1 MGRTI
6 VEKEAPINK
15 EATQTLYQ
23 PADEGI
29 GSAEADL
36 NNTSVSGVMNFY
48 EDQLIKFVSEQ
59 VTKMDQKLLFDG
71 ESSPPL
77 PLIDKAIMQHE
88 HVTMALTAL
97 YEQARWDWKTAKESY
112 AEWHAIKFL
121 EVRMEVNKKEDARAK
136 WFKDTEIEYMIIA
149 KYTKEV
155 ADFKAR
161 IQLADAKVSLF
172 RRLIESWNQYAF
184 QLGQLSRN
192 GIAEK
197 NSSDM
202 TDKYEDRDP
211 VDTAALAL
219 AAMGNQ

>member
-1 MGRTI
+1 MGRVI
-6 VEKEAPINK
+6 VENEKEK
-15 EATQTLYQ
+15 TLFQ
-23 PADEGI
+23 PADDGI

-36 NNTSVSGVMNFY
+36 SKTKAADIMNFY

-71 ESSPPL
+71 NSSPPL

-88 HVTMALTAL
+88 HVTLALTAL
-97 YEQARWDWKTAKESY
+97 YEQARWAWNTAKESY

-121 EVRMEVNKKEDARAK
+121 EVRTEVNKKEDPRAK
-136 WFKDTEIEYMIIA
+136 WFKDTEIEYMIIS

-155 ADFKAR
+155 ADFKAK

-192 GIAEK
+192 GIAER
-197 NSSDM
+197 NSSDLS
-202 TDKYEDRDP
+202 DKYENQDP
-211 VDTAALAL
+211 VDTASLAI
-219 AAMGNQ
+219 AAMS

>member
-1 MGRTI
+1 MGRVI
-6 VEKEAPINK
+6 VENEKEK
-15 EATQTLYQ
+15 TLFQ
-23 PADEGI
+23 PADDGI

-36 NNTSVSGVMNFY
+36 SKTKAADIMNFY

-71 ESSPPL
+71 NSSPPL

-88 HVTMALTAL
+88 HVTLALTAL
-97 YEQARWDWKTAKESY
+97 YEQARWAWNTAKESY

-121 EVRMEVNKKEDARAK
+121 EVRTEVNKKEDPRAK
-136 WFKDTEIEYMIIA
+136 WFKDTEIEYMIIS

-155 ADFKAR
+155 ADFKAK

-192 GIAEK
+192 GIAER
-197 NSSDM
+197 NSSDLS
-202 TDKYEDRDP
+202 DKYENQDP
-211 VDTAALAL
+211 VDTASLAI
-219 AAMGNQ
+219 AAMC

>member
-77 PLIDKAIMQHE
+77 RSTSTSQW
-88 HVTMALTAL
+88 
-97 YEQARWDWKTAKESY
+97 R
-112 AEWHAIKFL
+112 
-121 EVRMEVNKKEDARAK
+121 
-136 WFKDTEIEYMIIA
+136 
-149 KYTKEV
+149 
-155 ADFKAR
+155 
-161 IQLADAKVSLF
+161 
-172 RRLIESWNQYAF
+172 
-184 QLGQLSRN
+184 
-192 GIAEK
+192 
-197 NSSDM
+197 
-202 TDKYEDRDP
+202 
-211 VDTAALAL
+211 
-219 AAMGNQ
+219 

>member
-1 MGRTI
+1 MGRVI
-6 VEKEAPINK
+6 VENEKEK
-15 EATQTLYQ
+15 TLFQ
-23 PADEGI
+23 PADDGI

-36 NNTSVSGVMNFY
+36 STTKAADIMNFY

-71 ESSPPL
+71 NSSPPL

-88 HVTMALTAL
+88 HVTLALTAL
-97 YEQARWDWKTAKESY
+97 YEQARWAWNTAKESY

-121 EVRMEVNKKEDARAK
+121 EVRTEVNKKEDPRAK
-136 WFKDTEIEYMIIA
+136 WFKDTEIEYMIIS

-155 ADFKAR
+155 ADFKAK

-192 GIAEK
+192 GIAER
-197 NSSDM
+197 NSSDLS
-202 TDKYEDRDP
+202 DKYENQDP
-211 VDTAALAL
+211 VDTASLAI
-219 AAMGNQ
+219 AAMG

>member
-6 VEKEAPINK
+6 VEKESPVNQ

-97 YEQARWDWKTAKESY
+97 YEQARWAWNTAKESY

-136 WFKDTEIEYMIIA
+136 WFKDTEI
-149 KYTKEV
+149 
-155 ADFKAR
+155 
-161 IQLADAKVSLF
+161 ADAKVSLF

>member
-1 MGRTI
+1 MGRVI
-6 VEKEAPINK
+6 VENEKEK
-15 EATQTLYQ
+15 TLFQ
-23 PADEGI
+23 PADDGI

-36 NNTSVSGVMNFY
+36 SKTKAADIMNFY

-71 ESSPPL
+71 NSSPPL

-88 HVTMALTAL
+88 HVTLALTAL
-97 YEQARWDWKTAKESY
+97 YEQARWAWNTAKESY

-121 EVRMEVNKKEDARAK
+121 EVRTEVNKKEDPRAK
-136 WFKDTEIEYMIIA
+136 WFKDTEIEYMIIS

-155 ADFKAR
+155 ADFKAK

-192 GIAEK
+192 GIAER
-197 NSSDM
+197 NSSDLS
-202 TDKYEDRDP
+202 DKYENQDP
-211 VDTAALAL
+211 VDTASLAI
-219 AAMGNQ
+219 AAMG

>member
-1 MGRTI
+1 MGRVI
-6 VEKEAPINK
+6 VENEKEK
-15 EATQTLYQ
+15 TLFQ
-23 PADEGI
+23 PADDGI

-36 NNTSVSGVMNFY
+36 SKTKASEVMNFY

-71 ESSPPL
+71 NSSPPL

-88 HVTMALTAL
+88 HVTLALTAL
-97 YEQARWDWKTAKESY
+97 YEQARWAWNTAKESY

-121 EVRMEVNKKEDARAK
+121 EVRTDVNKKEDPRAK
-136 WFKDTEIEYMIIA
+136 WFKDTEIEYMIIT

-155 ADFKAR
+155 ADFKAK

-192 GIAEK
+192 GIAER
-197 NSSDM
+197 NSSDL
-202 TDKYEDRDP
+202 TDKYENQDP
-211 VDTAALAL
+211 VDTAAMAI
-219 AAMGNQ
+219 AAMG

>member
-1 MGRTI
+1 MGRVI
-6 VEKEAPINK
+6 VENEKEK
-15 EATQTLYQ
+15 TLFQ
-23 PADEGI
+23 PADDGI

-36 NNTSVSGVMNFY
+36 STTKAADIMNFY

-71 ESSPPL
+71 NSSPPL

-88 HVTMALTAL
+88 HVTLALTAL
-97 YEQARWDWKTAKESY
+97 YEQARWAWNTAKESY

-121 EVRMEVNKKEDARAK
+121 EVRTEVNKKEDPRAK
-136 WFKDTEIEYMIIA
+136 WFKDTEIEYMIIS

-155 ADFKAR
+155 ADFKAK

-192 GIAEK
+192 GIAER
-197 NSSDM
+197 NSSDL
-202 TDKYEDRDP
+202 TDKYENQDP
-211 VDTAALAL
+211 VDTASLAI
-219 AAMGNQ
+219 AAMG

>member
-1 MGRTI
+1 MGRVI
-6 VEKEAPINK
+6 VENEKEK
-15 EATQTLYQ
+15 TLFQ
-23 PADEGI
+23 PADDGI

-36 NNTSVSGVMNFY
+36 NKTKAADIMNFY

-71 ESSPPL
+71 NSSPPL

-88 HVTMALTAL
+88 HVTLALTAL
-97 YEQARWDWKTAKESY
+97 YEQARWAWNTAKESY

-121 EVRMEVNKKEDARAK
+121 EVRTEVNKKEDPRAK
-136 WFKDTEIEYMIIA
+136 WFKDTEIEYMIIS

-155 ADFKAR
+155 ADFKAK

-192 GIAEK
+192 GIAER
-197 NSSDM
+197 NSSDLS
-202 TDKYEDRDP
+202 DKYENQDP
-211 VDTAALAL
+211 VDTASLAI
-219 AAMGNQ
+219 AAMG

>member
-6 VEKEAPINK
+6 VEKEAPVNQ
-15 EATQTLYQ
+15 EASQTLYQ

-36 NNTSVSGVMNFY
+36 NNTSISGVMNFY

-97 YEQARWDWKTAKESY
+97 YEQARWAWNTAKESY
-112 AEWHAIKFL
+112 AEWHAKKFL

-136 WFKDTEIEYMIIA
+136 WFKDTE
-149 KYTKEV
+149 
-155 ADFKAR
+155 
-161 IQLADAKVSLF
+161 
-172 RRLIESWNQYAF
+172 
-184 QLGQLSRN
+184 
-192 GIAEK
+192 
-197 NSSDM
+197 
-202 TDKYEDRDP
+202 
-211 VDTAALAL
+211 
-219 AAMGNQ
+219 

>member
-1 MGRTI
+1 MGRVI
-6 VEKEAPINK
+6 VENEKEK
-15 EATQTLYQ
+15 TLFQ
-23 PADEGI
+23 PADDGI

-36 NNTSVSGVMNFY
+36 NTTKAADIMNFY

-71 ESSPPL
+71 NSSPPL

-88 HVTMALTAL
+88 HVTLALTAL
-97 YEQARWDWKTAKESY
+97 YEQARWAWNTAKESY

-121 EVRMEVNKKEDARAK
+121 EVRTEVNKKEDPRAK
-136 WFKDTEIEYMIIA
+136 WFKDTEIEYMIIS

-155 ADFKAR
+155 ADFKAK

-192 GIAEK
+192 GIAER
-197 NSSDM
+197 NSSDLS
-202 TDKYEDRDP
+202 DKYENQDP
-211 VDTAALAL
+211 VDTASLAI
-219 AAMGNQ
+219 AAMG

>member
-1 MGRTI
+1 MGRVI
-6 VEKEAPINK
+6 VENEKEK
-15 EATQTLYQ
+15 TLFQ
-23 PADEGI
+23 PADDGI

-36 NNTSVSGVMNFY
+36 SKTKASEVMNFY

-71 ESSPPL
+71 NSSPPL

-88 HVTMALTAL
+88 HVTLALTAL
-97 YEQARWDWKTAKESY
+97 YEQARWAWNTAKESY

-121 EVRMEVNKKEDARAK
+121 EVRTDVNKKEDPRAK
-136 WFKDTEIEYMIIA
+136 WFKDTEIEYMIIT

-155 ADFKAR
+155 ADFKAK

-192 GIAEK
+192 GIAER
-197 NSSDM
+197 NSSDL
-202 TDKYEDRDP
+202 TDKYENQDP
-211 VDTAALAL
+211 VDTASLAI
-219 AAMGNQ
+219 AAMG

>member
-1 MGRTI
+1 MGRVI
-6 VEKEAPINK
+6 VENEKEK
-15 EATQTLYQ
+15 TLFQ
-23 PADEGI
+23 PADDGI

-36 NNTSVSGVMNFY
+36 STTKAADIMNFY

-71 ESSPPL
+71 NSSPPL

-88 HVTMALTAL
+88 HVTLALTAL
-97 YEQARWDWKTAKESY
+97 YEQARWAWNTAKESY

-121 EVRMEVNKKEDARAK
+121 EVRTEVNKKEDPRAK
-136 WFKDTEIEYMIIA
+136 WFKDTEIEYMIIS

-155 ADFKAR
+155 ADFKAK

-192 GIAEK
+192 GIAER
-197 NSSDM
+197 NPSDLS
-202 TDKYEDRDP
+202 DKYENQDP
-211 VDTAALAL
+211 VDTASLAI
-219 AAMGNQ
+219 AAMG

>member
-1 MGRTI
+1 MGRVI
-6 VEKEAPINK
+6 VENEKEK
-15 EATQTLYQ
+15 TLFQ
-23 PADEGI
+23 PADDGI
-29 GSAEADL
+29 GSVEADL
-36 NNTSVSGVMNFY
+36 NKTKAADIMNFY

-71 ESSPPL
+71 NSSPPL

-88 HVTMALTAL
+88 HVTLALTAL
-97 YEQARWDWKTAKESY
+97 YEQARWAWNTAKESY

-121 EVRMEVNKKEDARAK
+121 EVRTEVNKKEDPRAK
-136 WFKDTEIEYMIIA
+136 WFKDTEIEYMIIS

-155 ADFKAR
+155 ADFKAK

-192 GIAEK
+192 GIAER
-197 NSSDM
+197 NSSDL
-202 TDKYEDRDP
+202 TDKYENQDP
-211 VDTAALAL
+211 VDTASLAI
-219 AAMGNQ
+219 AAMG

>member
-1 MGRTI
+1 MGRVI
-6 VEKEAPINK
+6 VENEKEK
-15 EATQTLYQ
+15 TLFQ
-23 PADEGI
+23 PADDGI

-36 NNTSVSGVMNFY
+36 SKTKAADIMNFY

-71 ESSPPL
+71 NSSPPL

-88 HVTMALTAL
+88 HVTLALTAL
-97 YEQARWDWKTAKESY
+97 YEQARWAWNTAKESY
-112 AEWHAIKFL
+112 AEWHALKFL
-121 EVRMEVNKKEDARAK
+121 EVRTEVNKKEDPRAK
-136 WFKDTEIEYMIIA
+136 WFKDTEIEYMIIS

-155 ADFKAR
+155 ADFKAK

-197 NSSDM
+197 NSNDL
-202 TDKYEDRDP
+202 TDKYENQDP
-211 VDTAALAL
+211 VDTASLAI
-219 AAMGNQ
+219 AAMG

>member
-1 MGRTI
+1 MGRVI
-6 VEKEAPINK
+6 VENEKEK
-15 EATQTLYQ
+15 TLFQ
-23 PADEGI
+23 PADDGI

-36 NNTSVSGVMNFY
+36 NKTKAADIMNFY

-71 ESSPPL
+71 NSSPPL

-88 HVTMALTAL
+88 HVTLALTAL
-97 YEQARWDWKTAKESY
+97 YEQARWAWNTAKESY

-121 EVRMEVNKKEDARAK
+121 EVRTEVNKKEDPRAK
-136 WFKDTEIEYMIIA
+136 WFKDTEIEYMIIS

-155 ADFKAR
+155 ADFKAK

-192 GIAEK
+192 GIAER
-197 NSSDM
+197 NSSDLS
-202 TDKYEDRDP
+202 DKYENQDP
-211 VDTAALAL
+211 VDTASLVI
-219 AAMGNQ
+219 AAMG

>member
-1 MGRTI
+1 MGRVI
-6 VEKEAPINK
+6 VENENENEKEK
-15 EATQTLYQ
+15 TLFQ
-23 PADEGI
+23 PADDGI
-29 GSAEADL
+29 GSADADL
-36 NNTSVSGVMNFY
+36 SKTKASEIMNFY

-71 ESSPPL
+71 NSSPPL

-88 HVTMALTAL
+88 HVTLALTAL
-97 YEQARWDWKTAKESY
+97 YEQARWAWNTAKESY

-121 EVRMEVNKKEDARAK
+121 EVRTEVNKKEDPRAK
-136 WFKDTEIEYMIIA
+136 WFKDTEIEYMIIS

-155 ADFKAR
+155 ADFKAK

-192 GIAEK
+192 GIAER
-197 NSSDM
+197 NSSDL
-202 TDKYEDRDP
+202 TDKYENQDP
-211 VDTAALAL
+211 VDTASLAI
-219 AAMGNQ
+219 AAMG